1 MRHLKLMGAL
11 SALAISAASMPA
23 HASDHNAMTV
33 FKSPWCGCCE
43 VWTKAMED
51 AGFKIEIHHLED
63 LTSVKK
69 QAGVTPDLEACHTA
83 LLGDYVIEGH
93 VPLQAVEKL
102 MSEKPDVRGIS
113 VPGMPSG
120 SLGMGYDEN
129 ASYTVF
135 AFGGSASEP
144 APFYEAGK

>member
-1 MRHLKLMGAL
+1 MRHLKLLGAL
-11 SALAISAASMPA
+11 SALAILSAALPS
-23 HASDHNAMTV
+23 HASDHKLMTV

-43 VWTKAMED
+43 IWTKAMVD
-51 AGFKIEIHHLED
+51 AGFKVEIRDMED
-63 LTSVKK
+63 LTPIKK
-69 QAGVTPDLEACHTA
+69 QAGVSGELEACHTA

-102 MSEKPDVRGIS
+102 LSEKQDVRGIS
-113 VPGMPSG
+113 VPGMPGG

-129 ASYTVF
+129 ARYTVF
-135 AFGGSASEP
+135 AFGGSASAP